1 MSCFAAPFCMN
12 DSFAARTTARQ
23 NYCVIPVTY
32 LTHQRLHLMP
42 VFDRN
47 TGNCAVFAPHDYQ
60 YFVLKQSPRTAL
72 KSTDVSIL
80 EHKNM
85 SVVKVGLTALVGISM
100 MIAGVVLPTMAKA
113 SSAVEPAVL
122 APAPTG
128 LQSLSTSVSTVSGT
142 TTLTGTVTLTGP
154 APVGGVKVALKGSSR
169 TESFPAGVIVAA
181 GNSTATFTISSTG
194 VTASRLITLKAT
206 SNGVSK
212 EATYTRTP

>member
-1 MSCFAAPFCMN
+1 MS
-12 DSFAARTTARQ
+12 
-23 NYCVIPVTY
+23 I
-32 LTHQRLHLMP
+32 
-42 VFDRN
+42 
-47 TGNCAVFAPHDYQ
+47 
-60 YFVLKQSPRTAL
+60 
-72 KSTDVSIL
+72 
-80 EHKNM
+80 
-85 SVVKVGLTALVGISM
+85 VKVGLTALVGISM

-122 APAPTG
+122 APAPTS

-142 TTLTGTVTLTGP
+142 TTLTGTVTLTVP

>member
-1 MSCFAAPFCMN
+1 
-12 DSFAARTTARQ
+12 
-23 NYCVIPVTY
+23 
-32 LTHQRLHLMP
+32 
-42 VFDRN
+42 
-47 TGNCAVFAPHDYQ
+47 
-60 YFVLKQSPRTAL
+60 
-72 KSTDVSIL
+72 
-80 EHKNM
+80 M

-122 APAPTG
+122 APAPTS

-142 TTLTGTVTLTGP
+142 TTLTGTVTLTVP